1 MTIFKTL
8 LGTIRLPFL
17 LLTPSCVSVGIGTA
31 YWQSGTLNGFYVLLI
46 IIGAL
51 SAHIS
56 VNVFNEYF
64 DSKSGLDSKTIR
76 TPFSGGSGALQ
87 ANPSLEK
94 AALWL
99 AWLTFGITALIGI
112 FFVSELGWQLL
123 PLGLL
128 GLLLLVTYTTWW
140 VYNHWLCLIAPGL
153 GFGVLMIMG
162 THFALTGEY
171 SLVAFVASL
180 PVTILVSG
188 LLLLNQFPDVEAD
201 ESIGRRHLPIVMGF
215 QKSAW
220 VLGSFYLLAYLLV
233 IISVLLKMLPIYC
246 LLSLATAPLA
256 WMAFRGAKNFKGNI
270 PQLIPAMGMNVAV
283 TLLTPVLLT
292 VGLFIG

>member
-1 MTIFKTL
+1 M
-8 LGTIRLPFL
+8 RLPFL

-56 VNVFNEYF
+56 VNVFNEYY
-64 DSKSGLDSKTIR
+64 DSKSGLDSKTKR

-87 ANPSLEK
+87 ANPSLAK
-94 AALWL
+94 AALGL
-99 AWLTFGITALIGI
+99 AWSTFGITALIGI
-112 FFVSELGWQLL
+112 YFVTVFGWQLL
-123 PLGLL
+123 PLGIL

-140 VYNHWLCLIAPGL
+140 VYNTWLCLVAPGL
-153 GFGVLMIMG
+153 GFGILMIMG

-171 SLVAFVASL
+171 SMTAFVASL
-180 PVTILVSG
+180 PATFLVSG

-201 ESIGRRHLPIVMGF
+201 KSIGRKHFPITIGYE
-215 QKSAW
+215 KSAL
-220 VLGSFYLLAYLLV
+220 VLGCFYLLTYLAV
-233 IISVLLKMLPIYC
+233 IFGVAAQQLPIYG
-246 LLSLATAPLA
+246 LLALITVPLA
-256 WMAFRGAKNFKGNI
+256 LKAFRAAKDFDGDVS
-270 PQLIPAMGMNVAV
+270 QLIPAMGINVAV

>member
-1 MTIFKTL
+1 MTTLKTL
-8 LGTIRLPFL
+8 LGIIRLPFL
-17 LLTPSCVSVGIGTA
+17 LLTPACVSVGIGTA
-31 YWQSGTLNGFYVLLI
+31 YWQTETLNGFYVLLI
-46 IIGAL
+46 LIGAL

-56 VNVFNEYF
+56 VNVFNEYY
-64 DSKSGLDSKTIR
+64 DSKSGLDSKTKR

-87 ANPSLEK
+87 ANPSL
-94 AALWL
+94 ANSALWL
-99 AWLTFGITALIGI
+99 AWSTFGITSIIGI
-112 FFVSELGWQLL
+112 YFVTVLSWQLF
-123 PLGLL
+123 PFGLL
-128 GLLLLVTYTTWW
+128 GLLLLITYTTWW
-140 VYNHWLCLIAPGL
+140 VYNPWLCLIAPGL

-220 VLGSFYLLAYLLV
+220 LLGSFYLLAYLLV
-233 IISVLLKMLPIYC
+233 IISVLLEMLPIYC
-246 LLSLATAPLA
+246 SLSLATVPLA
-256 WMAFRGAKNFKGNI
+256 WKAYSGAKDFKGNI
-270 PQLIPAMGMNVAV
+270 SQLIPAMGMNVAV
-283 TLLTPVLLT
+283 TLLSPVLLA
-292 VGLFIG
+292 VALFIG

>member
-1 MTIFKTL
+1 M
-8 LGTIRLPFL
+8 RLPFL
-17 LLTPSCVSVGIGTA
+17 LLTPVCVSVGIGTA
-31 YWQSGTLNGFYVLLI
+31 YWQTETLNGFYVLLI
-46 IIGAL
+46 LIGAL

-56 VNVFNEYF
+56 VNVFNEYY
-64 DSKSGLDSKTIR
+64 DCKSGLDSKTKR

-87 ANPSLEK
+87 VNPSLAK

-99 AWLTFGITALIGI
+99 AWSTFGITALIGI
-112 FFVSELGWQLL
+112 YFVTAFGWQLL
-123 PLGLL
+123 PLGIL

-140 VYNHWLCLIAPGL
+140 VYNPWLCLIAPGL

-162 THFALTGEY
+162 THFVLTGEY
-171 SLVAFVASL
+171 SSFVFVASL
-180 PVTILVSG
+180 PVTVLVSG

-256 WMAFRGAKNFKGNI
+256 WMAFRGAENFKGNI
-270 PQLIPAMGMNVAV
+270 PQLIPAMGVNVALNLI
-283 TLLTPVLLT
+283 TPLLLTL
-292 VGLFIG
+292 GLILGTS

>member
-1 MTIFKTL
+1 M
-8 LGTIRLPFL
+8 RLPFL
-17 LLTPSCVSVGIGTA
+17 LLTPACVSVGIGTA
-31 YWQSGTLNGFYVLLI
+31 YWQTETLDGFYVLLI

-56 VNVFNEYF
+56 VNVFNEYY
-64 DSKSGLDSKTIR
+64 DCKSGLDSKTKR

-87 ANPSLEK
+87 ANPSL
-94 AALWL
+94 ANSALWL
-99 AWLTFGITALIGI
+99 AWFTFGITSIIGI
-112 FFVSELGWQLL
+112 YFVTAFGWQLF

-128 GLLLLVTYTTWW
+128 GLLLLITYTTWC
-140 VYNHWLCLIAPGL
+140 VYNPWLCLIAPGL

-180 PVTILVSG
+180 PVTLLVSG

-256 WMAFRGAKNFKGNI
+256 WMVFRGAKNFKGHI
-270 PQLIPAMGMNVAV
+270 PHLIPAMGMNVALNLI
-283 TLLTPVLLT
+283 TPLLLTL
-292 VGLFIG
+292 GLILGTS

>member
-1 MTIFKTL
+1 MTILRTL

-17 LLTPSCVSVGIGTA
+17 LLTPACVSVGIGTA
-31 YWQSGTLNGFYVLLI
+31 YWQTGSLNGFYVLLI

-76 TPFSGGSGALQ
+76 TPFSGGSGTLQ
-87 ANPSLEK
+87 ANPDLAK
-94 AALWL
+94 AVLCFAWITFAITGFIGFYFIAVHGWL
-99 AWLTFGITALIGI
+99 
-112 FFVSELGWQLL
+112 LL
-123 PLGLL
+123 PLGLF
-128 GLLLLVTYTTWW
+128 GLSLLFTYTTWW
-140 VYNHWLCLIAPGL
+140 VYRPLMCLVAPGL
-153 GFGVLMIMG
+153 GFGILMIMG

-180 PVTILVSG
+180 PATFLVSG

-201 ESIGRRHLPIVMGF
+201 KSIGRKHLPITIGF
-215 QKSAW
+215 RKSAL
-220 VLGSFYLLAYLLV
+220 VLGCFYLLTYLAV
-233 IISVLLKMLPIYC
+233 IFGVAAQQLPIYC
-246 LLSLATAPLA
+246 LLALITAPLA
-256 WMAFRGAKNFKGNI
+256 WKAFSEAKDFKGDNS
-270 PQLIPAMGMNVAV
+270 QLVPAMGMNVVV

-292 VGLFIG
+292 VGLFI